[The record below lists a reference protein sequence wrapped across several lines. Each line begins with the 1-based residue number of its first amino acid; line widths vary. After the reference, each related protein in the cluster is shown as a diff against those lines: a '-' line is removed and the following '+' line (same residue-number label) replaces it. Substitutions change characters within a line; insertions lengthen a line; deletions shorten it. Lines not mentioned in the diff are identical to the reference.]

1 MASERRRLLP
11 DEPAPS
17 ASPVPA
23 RPPSPPDVCKP
34 YRWDRGRKL
43 ARSDK
48 R

>member
-23 RPPSPPDVCKP
+23 RPPSPPDVRKP